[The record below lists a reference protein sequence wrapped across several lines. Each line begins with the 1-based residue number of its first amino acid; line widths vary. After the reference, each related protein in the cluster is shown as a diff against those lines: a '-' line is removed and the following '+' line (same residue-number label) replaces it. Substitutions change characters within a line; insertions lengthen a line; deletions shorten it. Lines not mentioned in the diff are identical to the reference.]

1 MSELKRRKVSIQF
14 ERRNVEI
21 LKRRINHFKHLPM
34 YQAIAYVLLG
44 TAKKKELYSLE
55 EWGVALFE
63 IFEKAQYLDPISGK
77 LSRSGYGALEMILNK
92 LRKNGYKKSFDMFK
106 PFCLEFEDPLGI
118 KDSQGRFPI
127 HALLAPLRK
136 HKDMDVIL
144 KKHNKAVNG
153 LMRGISEIELMKSTD
168 IRKLNK
174 KLEKLALEGEGEMII
189 GNKKG
194 SKQ

>member
-1 MSELKRRKVSIQF
+1 MIDIKRRRVSVQF
-14 ERRNVEI
+14 ERRNVEV
-21 LKRRINHFKHLPM
+21 LKRRINHFGHLPM

-63 IFEKAQYLDPISGK
+63 VFDRPQYLDQLSGK

-106 PFCLEFEDPLGI
+106 PFCLEFEDPLGV

-174 KLEKLALEGEGEMII
+174 KLDKLVLEGEGEMII
-189 GNKKG
+189 GKQKE
-194 SKQ
+194 SKR